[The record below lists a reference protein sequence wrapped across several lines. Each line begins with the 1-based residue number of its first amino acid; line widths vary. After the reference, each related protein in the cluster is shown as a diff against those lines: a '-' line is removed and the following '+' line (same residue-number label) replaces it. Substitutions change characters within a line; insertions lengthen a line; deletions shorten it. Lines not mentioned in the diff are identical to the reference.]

1 MKIFVDANI
10 LVSVFNKE
18 YPQFP
23 SAARILSLVDNPKF
37 EVFTSPVCLAIAFY
51 FAEKKSGREKAKE
64 KIKLITSRISISMID
79 SAVVQKASSDKTI
92 DDFED
97 GMQYYGA
104 LQSGCKCIVTENVRD
119 YYFAKID
126 VLTAQQFISAHV

>member
-1 MKIFVDANI
+1 MKIFLDANV
-10 LVSVFNKE
+10 LVSVLNKE

-23 SAARILSLVDNPKF
+23 YAARVLSLIDNPEF

-51 FAEKKSGREKAKE
+51 FSEKKSGRAKAKE
-64 KIKLITSRISISMID
+64 KIKSLASRISITLID
-79 SAVVQKASSDKTI
+79 NAVVQKASSDKSI

-104 LQSGCKCIVTENVRD
+104 LQSGCKCIITDNVRD
-119 YYFAKID
+119 FHFAKIE
-126 VLTAQQFISAHV
+126 VQSPQQFLGERR

>member
-1 MKIFVDANI
+1 MKIFIDANVLVAI
-10 LVSVFNKE
+10 LNKE

-23 SAARILSLVDNPKF
+23 YAARVLSLIDNPEF

-51 FAEKKSGREKAKE
+51 FSGKKSGRTKAKE
-64 KIKLITSRISISMID
+64 KIKSLASRISTTMID
-79 SAVVQKASSDKTI
+79 NAVVQKASSDKSI

-104 LQSGCKCIVTENVRD
+104 LQSGCKCIITDNVRD
-119 YYFAKID
+119 FHFAKIE
-126 VLTAQQFISAHV
+126 VQSPQQFLSERR